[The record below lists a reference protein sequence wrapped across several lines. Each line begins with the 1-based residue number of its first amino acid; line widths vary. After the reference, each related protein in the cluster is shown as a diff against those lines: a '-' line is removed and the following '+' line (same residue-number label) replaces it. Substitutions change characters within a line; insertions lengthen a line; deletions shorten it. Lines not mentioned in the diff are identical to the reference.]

1 MEVKFRMIVLCS
13 LSDLDKHKRSS
24 ADLNFMIVRYLK
36 DDIAGVTQFTRLA
49 PSESLLDFA
58 KRNKEKANF
67 YDIYHKAF
75 KEELLSNE
83 KQVGLALIEDLVNQG
98 FEINLLC
105 YCKNPDECHRK
116 DVYEAL
122 LSRGIEAELY

>member
-67 YDIYHKAF
+67 YDIYHKA
-75 KEELLSNE
+75 
-83 KQVGLALIEDLVNQG
+83 
-98 FEINLLC
+98 
-105 YCKNPDECHRK
+105 
-116 DVYEAL
+116 
-122 LSRGIEAELY
+122 